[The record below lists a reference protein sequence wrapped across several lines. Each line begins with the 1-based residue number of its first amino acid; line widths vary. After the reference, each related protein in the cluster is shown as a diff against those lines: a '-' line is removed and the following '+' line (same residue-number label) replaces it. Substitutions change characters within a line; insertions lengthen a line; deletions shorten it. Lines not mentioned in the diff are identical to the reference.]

1 MTSPSSGPA
10 AASATTPATPSG
22 PPGPAGPAVVD
33 FHFDPMCPFAYNAS
47 VWLREV
53 RELTG
58 IAIDWRFFSLEE
70 VNRAEGRKHPW
81 EREWSYGWSLMRVGA
96 LLRRRDTALLDAFY
110 ERTGRELH
118 ERGGKPHDP
127 DVARALLAEIGVSPE
142 LLDEAL
148 ADPSTHDEIRADH
161 QRVVDA
167 GGFGVPTLFFRHLPG
182 LPEADGRRLFGP
194 VLIDPPTGE
203 RAVRL
208 WQAVT
213 GLLEFPN
220 VYEIQRPKSGEDQAA
235 ILTAMQPY
243 LTGRDWVTVDRGK
256 VLEIP
261 TPAAEGQAR

>member
-1 MTSPSSGPA
+1 
-10 AASATTPATPSG
+10 
-22 PPGPAGPAVVD
+22 
-33 FHFDPMCPFAYNAS
+33 MCPFAYNAS

-53 RELTG
+53 REQTG
-58 IAIDWRFFSLEE
+58 ITVNWRFFSLEE

-81 EREWSYGWSLMRVGA
+81 ERDWSYGWSLMRVGA
-96 LLRRRDTALLDAFY
+96 LLRRSDMALLDAFY

-127 DVARALLAEIGVSPE
+127 EVARALLAEIGANPAV
-142 LLDEAL
+142 LDEAL
-148 ADPSTHDEIRADH
+148 ADPTTHDEVRADH

-167 GGFGVPTLFFRHLPG
+167 GGFGVPTLFFHGVPDDPSLLRVPG
-182 LPEADGRRLFGP
+182 VPESDGQRLFGP
-194 VLIDPPTGE
+194 VLIDPPTGV

-208 WQAVT
+208 WQTVT
-213 GLLEFPN
+213 GFLEFPN
-220 VYEIQRPKSGEDQAA
+220 LYEIQRPKSAADQAA

-261 TPAAEGQAR
+261 APAAATAAAGTTTIGEQPR